1 MIDTVMFDLDGT
13 LLPVD
18 TDKMI
23 MDYFEAIS
31 KKISAHFEPSFF
43 QNALFTACMD
53 MINNLEPDKTNEEA
67 FFDSF
72 LKKVP
77 YPKEKLMTIFNDFYE
92 NDYKNLGLGVCKNE
106 YVKMSVELL
115 KEKGYDIVLA
125 TNPIFPDTAIK
136 ERLRWAGLDH
146 TYFSFITSYETMHYC
161 KPYIEYYK
169 EIVYKLNKD
178 PQNCIM
184 IGNDVD
190 EDLVSSS
197 IGFKTFLVD
206 EFMINRSSKD
216 ISTIDH
222 GNYKDMYEYVKRLP
236 VVR

>member
-23 MDYFEAIS
+23 MDYFKAIS
-31 KKISAHFEPSFF
+31 KKISAHFEPLFF
-43 QNALFTACMD
+43 QKALFTASMD
-53 MINNLEPDKTNEEA
+53 MINNLDPEKTNEEA

-72 LKKVP
+72 LKIVK
-77 YPKEKLMTIFNDFYE
+77 YPKEKLMKIFNDFYE
-92 NDYKNLGLGVCKNE
+92 NDYKNLGLDVCKNE

-115 KEKGYDIVLA
+115 KKKGYDIVLA

-146 TYFSFITSYETMHYC
+146 TYFSFITSYEIMHYC

-169 EIVYKLNKD
+169 EIVYKLNKN

-190 EDLVSSS
+190 EDIVSSS

-216 ISTIDH
+216 ISTIDR
-222 GNYKDMYEYVKRLP
+222 GNYRDMYEYIKRLP
-236 VVR
+236 VIR

>member
-13 LLPVD
+13 LLPFD

-23 MDYFEAIS
+23 MDYFKAIS
-31 KKISAHFEPSFF
+31 KKISAYFEPSFF
-43 QNALFTACMD
+43 QNALYTACMD
-53 MINNLEPDKTNEEA
+53 MINNLDPDKTNEEA

-92 NDYKNLGLGVCKNE
+92 NDYRNLGLGICGNE
-106 YVKMSVELL
+106 YVKMAVDLL

-125 TNPIFPDTAIK
+125 TNPIFPDKAIK

-146 TYFSFITSYETMHYC
+146 TYFSFITSYEVMHYC

-169 EIVYKLNKD
+169 EIVDKLDKN
-178 PQNCIM
+178 PQSCIM
-184 IGNDVD
+184 IGNDVE
-190 EDLVSSS
+190 EDLISSS

-206 EFMINRSSKD
+206 DFMINRSSKD
-216 ISTIDH
+216 ISSIEH
-222 GNYKDMYEYVKRLP
+222 GNYKNMYEYIKRLP